1 MSGYQDHLHERYFV
15 KKLTLFKCGS
25 LAYTMF
31 NVYLP
36 KLLEAR
42 SAAGA
47 APKTLE
53 GTLWD
58 VVIFTIGGCPGA
70 VVSLVVILIA
80 GLSVPLSNI

>member
-1 MSGYQDHLHERYFV
+1 
-15 KKLTLFKCGS
+15 
-25 LAYTMF
+25 MF

-42 SAAGA
+42 SAAGVE
-47 APKTLE
+47 PKTLE

-70 VVSLVVILIA
+70 VVRHA
-80 GLSVPLSNI
+80 TFF

>member
-1 MSGYQDHLHERYFV
+1 MADLYFLYICSY
-15 KKLTLFKCGS
+15 LTLVIYVG
-25 LAYTMF
+25 YTMF

-42 SAAGA
+42 NSVGA
-47 APKTLE
+47 EPKSLE

-70 VVSLVVILIA
+70 VVRIPIPIFVETRLFMA
-80 GLSVPLSNI
+80 